1 MERPAKLHGK
11 TYKLRCPHIDGA
23 VYVTINDDVM
33 GKPIELF
40 ANTKHADSVA
50 WLMAVTRLA
59 TMALRLGA
67 DPIDVAN
74 ELKSS
79 FDPRGG
85 YMGMGG
91 DMTLSLVSE
100 IGLVLHRH
108 IAEQGAI
115 S

>member
-1 MERPAKLHGK
+1 MDRPVRLQGK
-11 TYKLRCPHIDGA
+11 TYKLRSPHIQGS
-23 VYVTINDDVM
+23 VYVTINNDDN
-33 GKPIELF
+33 GNPIELF
-40 ANTKHADSVA
+40 ANTKHAESVA
-50 WLMAVTRLA
+50 WLMAITRLA

-67 DPIDVAN
+67 TPDKVAD

-100 IGLVLHRH
+100 IGLILERH
-108 IAEQGAI
+108 IRGH
-115 S
+115 